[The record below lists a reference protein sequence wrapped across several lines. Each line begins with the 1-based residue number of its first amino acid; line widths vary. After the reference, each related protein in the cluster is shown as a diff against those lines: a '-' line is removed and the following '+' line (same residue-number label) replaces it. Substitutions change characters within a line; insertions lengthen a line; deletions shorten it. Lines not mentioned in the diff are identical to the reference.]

1 MARSVDGDGGSLH
14 LPRTAKEDFA
24 ITSGSHSILRFALS
38 LLILF
43 GCLSPQPSGA
53 QGADRAREYAVAR
66 KECNLGLA
74 ISECLALGAI
84 VFTGTIKNLGE
95 PWRPAGVP
103 TANATTFRHVDVTV
117 DEWLGQTKLPSKQV
131 RLLHATRPANARLDT
146 GFWLLWENVVIA
158 RGTKL
163 LVLLRRSAS
172 LRDAGAPLK
181 AWQHIVVVASDPK
194 LVSRIRGLV
203 SRFSAFKSNPALLT
217 QVKTSLVKSNTDSLF
232 AGFFVGYLMYAEP
245 TRDRD
250 RAASLLVS
258 LLRAG
263 RLPRGTELSV
273 CSWLGTNCG
282 WLSQATRGKMFPE
295 LLSVAIGKEEHLY
308 MRVISSLVVL
318 RKRPDLGSALA
329 SLTPEDRVKLIQ
341 NYRNYK
347 RKLRGNRA
355 SVETDEFEA
364 LLGIRA
370 EAPSSN

>member
-1 MARSVDGDGGSLH
+1 MA
-14 LPRTAKEDFA
+14 
-24 ITSGSHSILRFALS
+24 SGSQSTLRFALY
-38 LLILF
+38 LPILF
-43 GCLSPQPSGA
+43 GCLNPQPSGA
-53 QGADRAREYAVAR
+53 QSADPAREEAVAR

-117 DEWLGQTKLPSKQV
+117 DEWLGQTKLAGKQV
-131 RLLHATRPANARLDT
+131 RLLHATQPPNARTDD
-146 GFWLLWENVVIA
+146 GAWSPWKNVVIA

-181 AWQHIVVVASDPK
+181 AWQHIVVVASD
-194 LVSRIRGLV
+194 LEVVSRIRGLV
-203 SRFSAFKSNPALLT
+203 SRFSAFRSKPALLT
-217 QVKTSLVKSNTDSLF
+217 EAKTSLVKSNTDSLF

-250 RAASLLVS
+250 RAALLLVS
-258 LLRAG
+258 LLRAA
-263 RLPRGTELSV
+263 RLPRGTERRV

-282 WLSQATRGKMFPE
+282 WLSQAARERMFPE
-295 LLSVAIGKEEHLY
+295 LLSAAIGKEERLY
-308 MRVISSLVVL
+308 MPVISSLIPR
-318 RKRPDLGSALA
+318 RKRAELKVALA
-329 SLTPEDRVKLIQ
+329 SLTAEDRAKLVH
-341 NYRNYK
+341 NYRNYR
-347 RKLRGNRA
+347 RKLRGNRD

-364 LLGIRA
+364 LLGIRVDP
-370 EAPSSN
+370 PSSN